1 MSLFGGPVLPGD
13 VYSCTRDGDGNVIS
27 ETHLMCDPSRFR
39 APVRPF
45 GTAQAAWIGLGL
57 LLFFVLA
64 FGPASCLAGGLSNS
78 VTGSPVPVSG
88 FFCVHTLAHRPD
100 FPGSGWQA
108 VIEHG
113 RKAGIP
119 SRAVTGPREPR
130 ARAGLISQKTVTMIA
145 PNSSEGASAPKGTLA
160 AKLAAF
166 QSSVIVASHEQG
178 QRISEVHTLVKLWA
192 VELKLRAA
200 SKDVAALEAER
211 KALSKKGGAK

>member
-64 FGPASCLAGGLSNS
+64 FGPASCLAGGLLNS
-78 VTGSPVPVSG
+78 VAGRPAPVSAVFLCPVAGTPNFGVAVGYTRRAQAWKADAGSQRTLENPDPGMGSPLKNVV
-88 FFCVHTLAHRPD
+88 
-100 FPGSGWQA
+100 
-108 VIEHG
+108 
-113 RKAGIP
+113 
-119 SRAVTGPREPR
+119 
-130 ARAGLISQKTVTMIA
+130 MIA

-211 KALSKKGGAK
+211 KALSKKGGAL